1 MVENRMDNNI
11 EAELTEMIM
20 EYDAGRGLTPN
31 ELAQD
36 IDSLDFVSLLLD
48 IESRFNIVIDF
59 NNITQKELDSIE
71 KIKLFIE
78 KHEIL

>member
-1 MVENRMDNNI
+1 MVENNNI
-11 EAELTEMIM
+11 EAELLEMIM

-31 ELAQD
+31 ELAQN

-48 IESRFNIVIDF
+48 IESRFNIVVDF

-78 KHEIL
+78 KHKIL